1 MKKLKFLLTALWIAC
16 FPIYFSSCEPS
27 NPDDFEIPEKPEE
40 PNTPDTPEN
49 PETPDTPE
57 NPETT
62 IIGSWKLTKAIRQN
76 SEGATEEWTMAIG
89 QIWTFDENNTVSIEN
104 QVYEYTLSYGLLTT
118 LYAETYS
125 ANHFSINDL
134 SAENM
139 TLSASHEEKDKV
151 GRRIVT
157 YTLIFARM

>member
-1 MKKLKFLLTALWIAC
+1 MKTIYILLLGILCTLIT
-16 FPIYFSSCEPS
+16 SC
-27 NPDDFEIPEKPEE
+27 N
-40 PNTPDTPEN
+40 NNNPDTPN
-49 PETPDTPE
+49 PDEGKE
-57 NPETT
+57 VS
-62 IIGSWKLTKAIRQN
+62 IIGTWKIEQATRHN

-89 QIWTFDENNTVSIEN
+89 KIWTFDEDNTVSIEN
-104 QVYEYTLSYGLLTT
+104 QVYEYTLANGLLTT

-151 GRRIVT
+151 GRRTVT
-157 YTLIFARM
+157 YTFVFSRL

>member
-1 MKKLKFLLTALWIAC
+1 MKTIHFLLLGILCILIT
-16 FPIYFSSCEPS
+16 SC
-27 NPDDFEIPEKPEE
+27 N
-40 PNTPDTPEN
+40 NNNPDTPN
-49 PETPDTPE
+49 PDEGKE
-57 NPETT
+57 VS
-62 IIGSWKLTKAIRQN
+62 IIGTWEIEQATRHN